1 VALWPREGVAPALE
15 ASEASAPPSEE
26 AWAASWEGVPSGPVS
41 PLVLPVPSPPP
52 SGEPS
57 VREPSGREPSRP
69 WSGRC
74 GRRWRPRTRALPPE
88 ASPAEGT
95 LRVLVRPFGDVY
107 VGGALHGR
115 GTNAPVAVR
124 LAPGRHTVRVEHPS
138 FGVAERTVTLGA
150 GATEEVLFE
159 LDRPAALT
167 VVSDPVHAAIYLNG
181 EPTGRYTPAELSV
194 PAGAHTV
201 EVRRDGYAPARQ
213 SARMEPGGRRTL
225 SLSLSPS
232 P

>member
-1 VALWPREGVAPALE
+1 VQ
-15 ASEASAPPSEE
+15 
-26 AWAASWEGVPSGPVS
+26 
-41 PLVLPVPSPPP
+41 
-52 SGEPS
+52 
-57 VREPSGREPSRP
+57 EPSGREPSTEAL
-69 WSGRC
+69 
-74 GRRWRPRTRALPPE
+74 TRSMRAALEAQDPSPPE
-88 ASPAEGT
+88 ASPAEGI